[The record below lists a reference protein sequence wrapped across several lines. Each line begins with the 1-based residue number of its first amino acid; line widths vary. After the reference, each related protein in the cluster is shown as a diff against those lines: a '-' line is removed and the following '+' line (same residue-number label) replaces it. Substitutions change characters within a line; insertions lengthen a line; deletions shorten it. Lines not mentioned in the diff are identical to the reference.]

1 MDHTPESIGLL
12 IRSTRKALG
21 VTQRDLAMTACTG
34 LRFII
39 DLEKGKPTCHFGKAL
54 AVMRTLGINIEL
66 ISPEP
71 ERRE

>member
-1 MDHTPESIGLL
+1 
-12 IRSTRKALG
+12 
-21 VTQRDLAMTACTG
+21 MTACTG

-66 ISPEP
+66 IPPEP

>member
-1 MDHTPESIGLL
+1 MIQTTESIGQL
-12 IRSTRKALG
+12 IRSTRRILG

-54 AVMRTLGINIEL
+54 KVLNTLGVKIDL
-66 ISPEP
+66 IPPQRSE
-71 ERRE
+71 